1 MKAQRTKTYKNIRA
15 KIIISA
21 IQGSAYLILMGTI
34 IVLIALGMIKEV
46 TFTGGE
52 VMILSVASYVCG
64 ISLLMELHSLNRA
77 ITEYN
82 TKIEGE
88 GMVYNCKECEFSCWK
103 EDKNGEINGVIG
115 CKKMKKFVNADG
127 VHPKCPLGYNN
138 NKGVKKNENSE
149 Y

>member
-1 MKAQRTKTYKNIRA
+1 MKAQKTKTYKKIKE

-34 IVLIALGMIKEV
+34 IVLIAIGMIKEV

-52 VMILSVASYVCG
+52 VMIFCIASYVCG
-64 ISLLMELHSLNRA
+64 ISLLMELHSLNCA

-88 GMVYNCKECEFSCWK
+88 GMVHNCKECEFSCWREDSNNK
-103 EDKNGEINGVIG
+103 ENSVIG
-115 CKKMKKFVNADG
+115 CKKMKKFVNANG
-127 VHPKCPLGYNN
+127 IHPRCPLGYNA
-138 NKGVKKNENSE
+138 NKGVEVNEDT
-149 Y
+149 